1 MLNKKELAQKLSIS
15 VSMVNKLL
23 TQGMPRINIG
33 KSVRFEYEE
42 VVKWIKE
49 RQNQGGQGLPN
60 TEKED

>member
-1 MLNKKELAQKLSIS
+1 MLNKKELAEKLGIS

-23 TQGMPRINIG
+23 AHGMPKINIG

-49 RQNQGGQGLPN
+49 RG
-60 TEKED
+60 

>member
-1 MLNKKELAQKLSIS
+1 MLNKKELAEKLGIS

-23 TQGMPRINIG
+23 TQGMPRINIA

-49 RQNQGGQGLPN
+49 RG
-60 TEKED
+60 

>member
-49 RQNQGGQGLPN
+49 RQNQVGQGLPN
-60 TEKED
+60 TEKGD

>member
-49 RQNQGGQGLPN
+49 RQNQVGQGLPN
-60 TEKED
+60 TEKGN

>member
-49 RQNQGGQGLPN
+49 RQNQVGQGLPN
-60 TEKED
+60 TEREN

>member
-1 MLNKKELAQKLSIS
+1 MLNKKELAEKLGIS

-42 VVKWIKE
+42 VIKWIKE
-49 RQNQGGQGLPN
+49 RR
-60 TEKED
+60 

>member
-49 RQNQGGQGLPN
+49 RQNQVGQGLPN
-60 TEKED
+60 NEKGD

>member
-33 KSVRFEYEE
+33 KSIRFEYEE

-49 RQNQGGQGLPN
+49 RQNQVGQGLPN
-60 TEKED
+60 NEKGD